1 MRAWFFILAASFTIG
16 IFIRSL
22 YEDAGKLQLLFLIAA
37 ISTFFVYPIHRTRSV
52 FFVSLVF
59 LGAMLGIVR
68 FEISELAFENS
79 FLRAHSGET
88 VFIEGIVSDEPDV
101 RDDIVFLTVRAE
113 SLRDGASRLAV
124 NGEKIRVAAERFG
137 NWRYGDRITARGLL
151 LRPEKFE
158 GANGKLFDYPGYL
171 SAKGIYFEIKSGTVS
186 LIGRGEGNQV
196 LSALYSF
203 KEKFLGNLARVIPEP
218 EESLLAGIIVG
229 AKESLG
235 KDLLLDFR
243 KVGLIHIVVLSGY
256 NVTIVAD
263 SIVKF
268 FSFLPA
274 LYGSILA
281 SSGIIFFAALVGGG
295 ATVIR
300 ASIMA
305 LLVVFARYLGRV
317 YDVTTAL
324 VLAGFMMLVQ
334 NPKILVFDPSFQL
347 SFLATVGLIYFSP
360 FVEKYVRFLPERFG
374 ARDIARATLAT
385 QIFVTPFLLYLT
397 GSVSLV
403 SFPANLM
410 SLAVVPSIMFL
421 GFLGGALGFIHSAL
435 VIPFGYVATVFLSYI
450 LFVTE
455 KFSALPFSSY
465 TFQSVSIAVPILCY
479 AIFSVLLFRRFVK
492 IKE

>member
-1 MRAWFFILAASFTIG
+1 
-16 IFIRSL
+16 
-22 YEDAGKLQLLFLIAA
+22 
-37 ISTFFVYPIHRTRSV
+37 
-52 FFVSLVF
+52 
-59 LGAMLGIVR
+59 
-68 FEISELAFENS
+68 
-79 FLRAHSGET
+79 
-88 VFIEGIVSDEPDV
+88 
-101 RDDIVFLTVRAE
+101 VRAQD
-113 SLRDGASRLAV
+113 LRDGASVIAAG
-124 NGEKIRVAAERFG
+124 GEKIRIAADRFG
-137 NWRYGDRITARGLL
+137 NWRYGDRIMARGTL

-158 GANGKLFDYPGYL
+158 GAPGKFFDYPGYL
-171 SAKGIYFEIKSGTVS
+171 SARGIYFEIKRATVS
-186 LIGRGEGNQV
+186 LASRGEGNPV

-203 KEKFLGNLARVIPEP
+203 KEKFLGNLSRVIPEP
-218 EESLLAGIIVG
+218 EQSLLAGIIVG

-235 KDLLLDFR
+235 KDLLDDFR

-268 FSFLPA
+268 FSFLPRA
-274 LYGSILA
+274 YGSVLA

-305 LLVVFARYLGRV
+305 LLVVFARYLGRI

-324 VLAGFMMLVQ
+324 VLAGFIMLIQ

-360 FVEKYVRFLPERFG
+360 FVERYVRFLPERFG

-385 QIFVTPFLLYLT
+385 QIFVTPFLVYLT

-403 SFPANLM
+403 SLPANII

-421 GFLGGALGFIHSAL
+421 GFLGGALGFISHVL
-435 VIPFGYVATVFLSYI
+435 VIPFGYIATAFLSYI

-455 KFSALPFSSY
+455 KFSALPFASY
-465 TFQSVSIAVPILCY
+465 TLPSVPVAVPILCY
-479 AIFSVLLFRRFVK
+479 AALSLLLARRFVK
-492 IKE
+492 IKQ